1 MSSAISLFT
10 QTTWPWVAAIT
21 LLSLAIAVQRRRKY
35 ARLPPGPTPLPIIG
49 NILDFPRT
57 HLGREFA
64 AYTKQFGEFCYLRG
78 ICATTLDDTPGDVL
92 HFDMLGKNIIVLG
105 SLKAARDLLDKR
117 SANYSDRPT
126 SVMLQLCVNSFIFIF
141 TAMYSLV
148 VTVQARI

>member
-1 MSSAISLFT
+1 MSLFT
-10 QTTWPWVAAIT
+10 ATMWLWVAAVT
-21 LLSLAIAVQRRRKY
+21 LLSLAIAVQPRRKY

-49 NILDFPRT
+49 NILDFPHT

-64 AYTKQFGEFCYLRG
+64 AYTKQFGEFYYLLG
-78 ICATTLDDTPGDVL
+78 ICATVLDDVPGDVL

-117 SANYSDRPT
+117 SANYSDRPS

-141 TAMYSLV
+141 TATYSPV
-148 VTVQARI
+148 VTVQARV

>member
-1 MSSAISLFT
+1 MSLFT
-10 QTTWPWVAAIT
+10 ATMWPWVAAVT
-21 LLSLAIAVQRRRKY
+21 LLSLAIAFQRRRKY
-35 ARLPPGPTPLPIIG
+35 ARLPPGPTPLSIIG

-57 HLGREFA
+57 HLGREFT

-141 TAMYSLV
+141 AATYSLV

>member
-1 MSSAISLFT
+1 MT
-10 QTTWPWVAAIT
+10 AAI
-21 LLSLAIAVQRRRKY
+21 LLWLALAVQRRRKY

-49 NILDFPRT
+49 NILDFPHT

-64 AYTKQFGEFCYLRG
+64 AYTKQFGEFYYLLG
-78 ICATTLDDTPGDVL
+78 ICATVLDDVPGDVL

-117 SANYSDRPT
+117 SANYSDRPS

-141 TAMYSLV
+141 TATYSPV
-148 VTVQARI
+148 VTVQARV